1 MKTKALKSN
10 FCSSDLYMLFKIL
23 FPTMATED
31 LNINVI
37 LILHRKRQKVET
49 FFYLNITPAKQETGI
64 IKT

>member
-1 MKTKALKSN
+1 
-10 FCSSDLYMLFKIL
+10 
-23 FPTMATED
+23 MATED